1 MHKEI
6 NHRIRKHFNEG
17 IYNVAR
23 YKEVKMRQ
31 QIKQNANKSKG
42 GIISCPC
49 LMYCYDN
56 RKRR

>member
-23 YKEVKMRQ
+23 YKEAKMR
-31 QIKQNANKSKG
+31 
-42 GIISCPC
+42 
-49 LMYCYDN
+49 
-56 RKRR
+56 